1 MIYLAIDVGG
11 TAIKYLL
18 TDESARTIEI
28 KEVKSNTESQY
39 GLFNSLDKIISPNL
53 NQIDGIALSFPG
65 SVDVKKGIVHAA
77 GNFGWIEDLP
87 LKSILEG
94 RYSKK
99 VWIENDGKCCALAEF
114 WRGNLS
120 DVKNGAVMG
129 LGTGIA
135 GGIIINGE
143 LYRGI
148 NGCAGE
154 FSSMI
159 DNLENPKNAR
169 KLSEIAGYMNLLD
182 RYVES
187 KGANFKISN
196 AHEFFENYHNGDEV
210 AICVLKDYAKAVSG
224 AIITIQGVLDLE
236 KFCIGG
242 GISSQDAL
250 INEIRQE
257 VHDYFINN
265 QLRSIKEPIIEECFF
280 RNAAGCVGAL
290 YNFLNMEQTLNT
302 D

>member
-1 MIYLAIDVGG
+1 MKYLAIDVGG

-18 TDESARTIEI
+18 TDESAKTIEI
-28 KEVKSNTESQY
+28 KEIKSNTESQD
-39 GLFNSLDKIISPNL
+39 GLFDSLDKIISPNL

-65 SVDVKKGIVHAA
+65 SIDVKKGIVHVAE
-77 GNFGWIEDLP
+77 NFGWIEDLP

-94 RYSKK
+94 RYSKR

-114 WRGNLS
+114 CRGNLS

-148 NGCAGE
+148 TGCAGE

-159 DNLENPKNAR
+159 DNLKNPGNAL
-169 KLSEIAGYMNLLD
+169 KLSQIAGYKSLLN
-182 RYVES
+182 RYTKS
-187 KGANFKISN
+187 KDSNFMLN
-196 AHEFFENYHNGDEV
+196 DAHEFFENYYSGDEM
-210 AICVLKDYAKAVSG
+210 AIYVLKDYAKAVSG
-224 AIITIQGVLDLE
+224 AIITIQAILDLE

-250 INEIRQE
+250 IDEISQE

-265 QLRSIKEPIIEECFF
+265 QLRSIKEPIIEGCFF

-290 YNFLNMEQTLNT
+290 YNFLSMERIAGA